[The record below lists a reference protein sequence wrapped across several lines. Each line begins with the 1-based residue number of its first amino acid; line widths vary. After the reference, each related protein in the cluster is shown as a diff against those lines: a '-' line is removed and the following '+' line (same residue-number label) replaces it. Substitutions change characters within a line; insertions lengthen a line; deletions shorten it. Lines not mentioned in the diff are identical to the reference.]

1 MTVLER
7 LKAAG
12 YDPAKSIYPDSIGS
26 NAGSLECGRV
36 LIHTSFCRPAP
47 FTDAI
52 RVKATA
58 FTGFSDGSE
67 RPYPDGWPN
76 SVRAN
81 VVLFFDVGVD
91 FRSLGRIETSFSD
104 SDNELRYR
112 VLSRCILLE
121 QLLDDV
127 VELAAPHCIRT
138 RLRALNIPHFIFG
151 RNLRVDLVARADA
164 ERNVVQR
171 ELCELGAVRA
181 AERPNRV
188 VDALGVGVTSA
199 AGNKDGRHELCLVRD
214 CFSLLDL
221 KHCHVVRIDGYH
233 AVLRK
238 NHHNHFLH
246 VWFLWQSRQ

>member
-26 NAGSLECGRV
+26 DAGSLECGRV

-91 FRSLGRIETSFSD
+91 FRSLGRIETSFSG

-112 VLSRCILLE
+112 VLSRCI
-121 QLLDDV
+121 QD
-127 VELAAPHCIRT
+127 CKY
-138 RLRALNIPHFIFG
+138 F
-151 RNLRVDLVARADA
+151 
-164 ERNVVQR
+164 
-171 ELCELGAVRA
+171 LGAGSRFSKNLWGGNVQSHLLA
-181 AERPNRV
+181 MHVLWDSFSADEKPEW
-188 VDALGVGVTSA
+188 TSL
-199 AGNKDGRHELCLVRD
+199 EEIEQ
-214 CFSLLDL
+214 FSKKMLEEE
-221 KHCHVVRIDGYH
+221 IY
-233 AVLRK
+233 
-238 NHHNHFLH
+238 
-246 VWFLWQSRQ
+246 